1 MNIQGMDFVKGFT
14 ATRILR
20 LSVLKMTP
28 ALERAAVLFE
38 SIETDDDAVRGK
50 LAVTARRVRVLLCL
64 SRTLSNAAC
73 YQDVLD
79 HTRPDEQPAY
89 STEWPIEGDARISR
103 LNELARAE
111 IDNTYELLRLMDGEP
126 GAFFPIV
133 ADDAHEDAFLLSAQ
147 LPRQLVQ
154 KAQIML
160 AHMRDVDKIY
170 ESKNK

>member
-1 MNIQGMDFVKGFT
+1 MYCVKCG
-14 ATRILR
+14 
-20 LSVLKMTP
+20 VE
-28 ALERAAVLFE
+28 LEKGRKE
-38 SIETDDDAVRGK
+38 CP
-50 LAVTARRVRVLLCL
+50 LCK
-64 SRTLSNAAC
+64 TKVM
-73 YQDVLD
+73 Y
-79 HTRPDEQPAY
+79 E
-89 STEWPIEGDARISR
+89 
-103 LNELARAE
+103 E

>member
-1 MNIQGMDFVKGFT
+1 M
-14 ATRILR
+14 
-20 LSVLKMTP
+20 
-28 ALERAAVLFE
+28 
-38 SIETDDDAVRGK
+38 
-50 LAVTARRVRVLLCL
+50 
-64 SRTLSNAAC
+64 
-73 YQDVLD
+73 LD

-133 ADDAHEDAFLLSAQ
+133 ADDAHEDTFLLSAQ

>member
-1 MNIQGMDFVKGFT
+1 MLKQEYAQHIVEMSQRVRCEEWAELEKNKEDFFETGNT
-14 ATRILR
+14 WA
-20 LSVLKMTP
+20 LSWLGHLTVLDAAMYHYTGK
-28 ALERAAVLFE
+28 AEWLERVKE
-38 SIETDDDAVRGK
+38 
-50 LAVTARRVRVLLCL
+50 CL
-64 SRTLSNAAC
+64 GIFFSV
-73 YQDVLD
+73 QDELVQRYEDGSL
-79 HTRPDEQPAY
+79 PF
-89 STEWPIEGDARISR
+89 IEGDARISR